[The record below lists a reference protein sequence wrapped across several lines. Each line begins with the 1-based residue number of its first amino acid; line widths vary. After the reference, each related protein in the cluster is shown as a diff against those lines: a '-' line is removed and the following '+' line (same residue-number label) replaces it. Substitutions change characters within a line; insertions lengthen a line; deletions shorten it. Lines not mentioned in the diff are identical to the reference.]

1 MLEGRPGGTPPV
13 KGGVMTDKELI
24 DKVKENHMA
33 LLGLLSLPYPD
44 GDGAQ
49 LGYDGEVRSLEVDGD
64 DLLEECDSRR
74 LDRRYAL
81 HGFIKK
87 ERWLE

>member
-1 MLEGRPGGTPPV
+1 
-13 KGGVMTDKELI
+13 MTDAELVA
-24 DKVKENHMA
+24 KVKANHMT

-49 LGYDGEVRSLEVDGD
+49 LGYDGEVRSLDIDGD
-64 DLLEECDSRR
+64 DLLEECDRR
-74 LDRRYAL
+74 KLDRRYAL

-87 ERWLE
+87 ERWLEVDK

>member
-1 MLEGRPGGTPPV
+1 
-13 KGGVMTDKELI
+13 MTDTELVA
-24 DKVKENHMA
+24 KVKANHMA

-49 LGYDGEVRSLEVDGD
+49 LGYDGEVRSLDVNGD
-64 DLLEECDSRR
+64 DLLEECDRRR
-74 LDRRYAL
+74 LDRRCAL
-81 HGFIKK
+81 HGFVKK